1 MPSPDPTPG
10 WGSDAPSCGF
20 GYGTVCIPYPIP
32 TLPFLPVT
40 SFFLSPRIPTSLAVV
55 GDCYYSQGIDIAPG
69 IYTRA
74 ITYQV
79 LDQYGQPMK
88 GIITLSGVVINEA
101 VYTISGPSITG
112 RGVWTLGSGLHSDGT
127 FWDYLHGTPL
137 SGTSFA
143 AQLFLGNGLPLYVLG
158 FGGSGAILLNTY
170 TANKVTDNGATYSSG
185 LVTIN
190 GTISARPCGQN
201 GDPLENEL

>member
-1 MPSPDPTPG
+1 
-10 WGSDAPSCGF
+10 
-20 GYGTVCIPYPIP
+20 
-32 TLPFLPVT
+32 
-40 SFFLSPRIPTSLAVV
+40 
-55 GDCYYSQGIDIAPG
+55 
-69 IYTRA
+69 
-74 ITYQV
+74 
-79 LDQYGQPMK
+79 MK